1 MFDGKWFARKGTYGL
16 PVPRHE
22 PFFDDVFKD
31 FTASVTLRRMP
42 LNLCS
47 VLVVVLDLRSARFA
61 WRIWKGFAIHG
72 FVADDVVHISV
83 AVVIIIINITIYM

>member
-1 MFDGKWFARKGTYGL
+1 M
-16 PVPRHE
+16 
-22 PFFDDVFKD
+22 
-31 FTASVTLRRMP
+31 
-42 LNLCS
+42 NLCS